1 MALPSKLGLNSA
13 NGILNYFNE
22 TKNEM
27 KNVTWPTRAQLIAY
41 TLVVFVAVLFVAA
54 LIWGIDSFFNVI
66 FRWFLNV

>member
-1 MALPSKLGLNSA
+1 MALPSKLGLNSVS
-13 NGILNYFNE
+13 GIANYFNE

-27 KNVTWPTRAQLIAY
+27 KNVTWPTREQLIAY

>member
-1 MALPSKLGLNSA
+1 MALPSKLGLNSIS
-13 NGILNYFNE
+13 GIVSYFSE

-27 KNVTWPTRAQLIAY
+27 KNVTWPTREQLIAY